1 MRRAVIVL
9 ALLAIG
15 GCEKESAK
23 AERQAEIVGRTGDK
37 AAECEAKRK
46 VADAY
51 LAEGN
56 EEKYRDAKLFADVAC
71 NAVALDR
78 LNYSGR

>member
-1 MRRAVIVL
+1 MRRAAIVL
-9 ALLAIG
+9 VLLAIG

-37 AAECEAKRK
+37 TAECDAKRK

-51 LAEGN
+51 LSEGN
-56 EEKYRDAKLFADVAC
+56 EEKYRDAKLYADVTC
-71 NAVALDR
+71 NSVSLDR